1 MKSIVA
7 TDEHALYP
15 IHEEDSVVQ
24 GPKHDRQCR
33 YLTDTIETHR
43 PDLWVNH
50 DICLYWER
58 GNFQRYRAPDI
69 SVIDCP
75 RPEDPPNV
83 YLAWQDP
90 ALLFV
95 AEVASE
101 ATRGDDLAAKLGDYE
116 QKLRVPEYLLA
127 DPEFRDRRLWRMVEG
142 SYHLVEPDA
151 EGRVW
156 SAQLG
161 VGFGYDENGFLRV
174 YDAAGN
180 MLLSHMEMTFRAKE
194 EARLRAEEA
203 RLRADEGRRRVEAEQ
218 RALSEQQRRVEAE
231 EELARLRAEL
241 ERLRRA
247 GGGSN

>member
-1 MKSIVA
+1 MEGGAVQSIVA

-15 IHEEDSVVQ
+15 IHEEDTVVQ
-24 GPKHDRQCR
+24 GPKHARQCV
-33 YLTDTIETHR
+33 YLYSVLDTHR
-43 PDLWVNH
+43 PDLWVNR
-50 DICLYWER
+50 DICLYWEP

-69 SVIDCP
+69 TVIDCP
-75 RPEDPPNV
+75 RPADPPNV

-101 ATRGDDLAAKLGDYE
+101 ATRGEDLDAKLRDYE
-116 QKLRVPEYLLA
+116 QNLRVPEYLFV

-156 SAQLG
+156 SANVG
-161 VGFGYDENGFLRV
+161 VGFGYDGDGFLRA
-174 YDAAGN
+174 YDAAGS
-180 MLLSHMEMTFRAKE
+180 MLLSHTETTFRAEE

-203 RLRADEGRRRVEAEQ
+203 RRRI
-218 RALSEQQRRVEAE
+218 EAE
-231 EELARLRAEL
+231 EEVARLRAEL
-241 ERLRRA
+241 ERLR
-247 GGGSN
+247 GNGDGPN